1 MHFNRLRA
9 LVAVIDHGS
18 FSQAARSLGMSQ
30 PAVSQQIKALERAL
44 GTTLVERHGE
54 PLRPTPAGHIAYRHA
69 RSILALWGELE
80 EQIRELQE
88 GAAGRLVLG
97 ASTVPA
103 TYILPALIGRFRE
116 RYPHV
121 DVAME
126 VAASDTVRDWVLSG
140 QVDMGA
146 VGSRKEDDHLVHV
159 PLGDD
164 ELLLIAPC
172 NHPWTRRAPVSPRDL
187 VDQPF
192 VARVPASGTR
202 SAAEAALRSWG
213 IDPASLHVAIELGTT
228 EAVVGAVEAGLG
240 VSFVSRLAVQ
250 PALALGRVCTVPL
263 DAPPIRRR
271 FYLIYQRSRE
281 GNPLL
286 RRFLQLLD
294 AAGPFSGV
302 ASTGAV

>member
-9 LVAVIDHGS
+9 LVAVIEHGS
-18 FSQAARSLGMSQ
+18 FSRAARSLGMSQ
-30 PAVSQQIKALERAL
+30 PAVSQQIKALETAL
-44 GTTLVERHGE
+44 GTTLIERHTE
-54 PLRPTPAGHIAYRHA
+54 PLRTTPAGEIAYRHA
-69 RSILALWGELE
+69 RSILALWAQLE
-80 EQIRELQE
+80 AHIRELQQ

-103 TYILPALIGRFRE
+103 TYILPALIARFRE
-116 RYPHV
+116 QYPHV

-126 VAASDTVRDWVLSG
+126 VAASATVREWVLSQ

-146 VGSRKEDDHLVHV
+146 VGAMKEDHRLIHV

-172 NHPWTRRAPVSPRDL
+172 DHPWARGEPVSPRDL
-187 VDQPF
+187 LSQPI
-192 VARVPASGTR
+192 VARVPESGTR
-202 SAAEAALRSWG
+202 AAAEAALRSWG

-240 VSFVSRLAVQ
+240 VSFVSRRAVQ
-250 PALALGRVCTVPL
+250 PALSLGRVCTVRL

-271 FYLIYQRSRE
+271 FYLIYHRSRE

-286 RRFLQLLD
+286 RRFVQLL
-294 AAGPFSGV
+294 
-302 ASTGAV
+302 GA